1 MRCTCAGT
9 VPGYLHQHEDGCGQP
24 EPDEDEVPMPDEPT
38 EPFIDGY
45 WITPCPR
52 CRWLPE
58 LHAGP
63 CLPVEGGA
71 E

>member
-1 MRCTCAGT
+1 MT
-9 VPGYLHQHEDGCGQP
+9 
-24 EPDEDEVPMPDEPT
+24 DEPV
-38 EPFIDGY
+38 EPFIDDY
-45 WITPCPR
+45 WIAPCPR

-63 CLPVEGGA
+63 CLPVEGGV